1 MFMSA
6 HAYDMPLRNNIVSN
20 IALGVLL
27 VGHPFVRSCVKLVDA
42 RKNV

>member
-6 HAYDMPLRNNIVSN
+6 HAYDMPLRSNIVSN

-27 VGHPFVRSCVKLVDA
+27 VGHPFAKKLCEIS
-42 RKNV
+42 